1 MVDASQN
8 SDPIEVG
15 CASGREETFT
25 TIQGNLDLC
34 QKSLSD
40 YLEVKK
46 NPNLNPDPNPNPNL
60 NPNPNPNPTPNPDP
74 HLDPDP

>member
-40 YLEVKK
+40 YLEVKT
-46 NPNLNPDPNPNPNL
+46 NPI
-60 NPNPNPNPTPNPDP
+60 PNPNPNPTPTLTLTLNLPLAQALP
-74 HLDPDP
+74 